1 MGYRRCYTELDNGGL
16 SCTSWIL
23 LPSGNKLSID
33 GGTEPL
39 LDVRC
44 EREGVYVVA
53 DVRDSKDDPE
63 SACVSWK
70 VQWQSGRPDS
80 LSIREYVSDP
90 RGIFVAWTGLLR
102 AITTTGQLSPPLP
115 HFLYVIFYRSSL
127 GQHRRET

>member
-1 MGYRRCYTELDNGGL
+1 MLTEKDTDINKLNNITIL
-16 SCTSWIL
+16 SK
-23 LPSGNKLSID
+23 GNKLPID

-115 HFLYVIFYRSSL
+115 HFLYVIFYSSSL

>member
-1 MGYRRCYTELDNGGL
+1 MSTTL
-16 SCTSWIL
+16 SFFL
-23 LPSGNKLSID
+23 QGNKPPTD
-33 GGTEPL
+33 GGTGSV
-39 LDVRC
+39 LDLGC

-102 AITTTGQLSPPLP
+102 AITTTGQQSPPLP
-115 HFLYVIFYRSSL
+115 HFLYVIFYSSSL
-127 GQHRRET
+127 GQPKKET